1 MARSDIEW
9 TDDFLIG
16 IPELD
21 HEHRSLVAD
30 INRLHRELRAHED
43 RARVEA
49 TLGEI
54 LARMEAHF
62 ALEETAM
69 KQHAYP
75 HYAEHK
81 AEHEALLD
89 TVTGFIVRYQKGPGS
104 GAAAALEQTLDEWIV
119 DHILTSDKK
128 MSLIVKE
135 SQTR

>member
-1 MARSDIEW
+1 MTRSDIQW
-9 TDDFLIG
+9 NDDFLIG
-16 IPELD
+16 IAELD
-21 HEHRSLVAD
+21 HEHRSLVED
-30 INRLHRELRAHED
+30 INRLHAELRAHEE

-69 KQHAYP
+69 KDHAYP

-89 TVTGFIVRYQKGPGS
+89 TVTGFIVQYQKGPGS
-104 GAAAALEQTLDEWIV
+104 GAAGALEKTLDEWIV
-119 DHILTSDKK
+119 DHILTSDRK
-128 MSLIVKE
+128 MSLMVKRPR
-135 SQTR
+135 SG